1 MERRYRITE
10 SGIKTLVMESVTRL
24 LSEGWSDD
32 NGPIATNSPEDGDSE
47 YRIDLWP
54 GSGYSLDSFRVYGF
68 DAQDAVNKLVA
79 WLDNQDNWTYFDD
92 DEVYGGIARVQ
103 EQGGDVDDYIDSLS
117 CLYVDATM
125 EGASRPHY
133 LRMDNAHIE
142 EQGGE

>member
-1 MERRYRITE
+1 MEKRYRITE
-10 SGIKTLVMESVTRL
+10 SGMKTLVMESVARM

-32 NGPIATNSPEDGDSE
+32 GAVQTNSPEDGDGE
-47 YRIDLWP
+47 YRVDLWP

-79 WLDNQDNWTYFDD
+79 WLDGQDNWSYFDD
-92 DEVYGGIARVQ
+92 DEVYDGIARVQ
-103 EQGGDVDDYIDSLS
+103 EKGGDVDAYIDGLS

-125 EGASRPHY
+125 EGASKPHY

-142 EQGGE
+142 EIG